1 VIIARVVASVVSTEK
16 HPHYKGHKIL
26 VVQPLDA
33 QGKAKGK
40 SLVAVDGV
48 QAGIGDR
55 VLVVDEGGSARTVIG
70 DESAVTIRTAIC
82 AIVDRVDFKRNNAP
96 ADAGANGGFGQ

>member
-1 VIIARVVASVVSTEK
+1 MMLARVVASVVSTEK

-48 QAGIGDR
+48 QAGIGDH

-70 DESAVTIRTAIC
+70 DEAAVTIRTAIC
-82 AIVDRVDFKRNNAP
+82 AIVDRVDVEEQ
-96 ADAGANGGFGQ
+96 G